1 MVLSSY
7 LYDIWAADLLSKWSS
22 DIWSTCFLCGDIF
35 FRKSRWNYVFKINFE
50 VVESS
55 FINLSYMNFS
65 STVMYHRKW
74 GSKCVIMQK
83 VETIFLKIFLDPERA
98 QKIELY
104 QSSFNS
110 PKRTLPT
117 HIVLKRHYFLVK
129 ILYWRNAEIAL

>member
-22 DIWSTCFLCGDIF
+22 DIWSTFFPWWRYIFQKEPMKLCIQNNLRSGWKLFYQPIVYELF
-35 FRKSRWNYVFKINFE
+35 INCYVSQKMGLKMCYYAKSRNNILENF
-50 VVESS
+50 
-55 FINLSYMNFS
+55 LY
-65 STVMYHRKW
+65 
-74 GSKCVIMQK
+74 
-83 VETIFLKIFLDPERA
+83 PERA

-110 PKRTLPT
+110 PKRILPT